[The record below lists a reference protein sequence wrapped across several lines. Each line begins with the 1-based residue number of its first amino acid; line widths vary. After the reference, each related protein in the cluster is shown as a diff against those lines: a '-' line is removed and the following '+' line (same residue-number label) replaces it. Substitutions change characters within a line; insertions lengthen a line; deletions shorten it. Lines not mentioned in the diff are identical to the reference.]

1 MTIDRNRMNKKCGKC
16 NMIKG
21 RNEFYRDSNRSD
33 LMSAFCKPCTNKRN
47 SEWREANPHK
57 AKESQRG
64 TRRKLEY
71 GLSKEEYNCLIEQ
84 QEYLCCIC
92 KCSIDNGAAVDHC
105 HSSGKI
111 RGILCRQC
119 NSGLG
124 LFKDNIVSLQNAIDY
139 LILNND
145 LL

>member
-1 MTIDRNRMNKKCGKC
+1 
-16 NMIKG
+16 MIKS
-21 RNEFYRDSNRSD
+21 RNEFYRDSNRIDS
-33 LMSAFCKPCTNKRN
+33 MSAFCKSCTNKKN
-47 SEWREANPHK
+47 SEWREANPDK

-71 GLSKEEYNCLIEQ
+71 GLSKEEYNYLINK

-92 KCSIDNGAAVDHC
+92 KCNIDNGAAVDHC

-124 LFKDNIVSLQNAIDY
+124 LFKDNIISLQNAIDY